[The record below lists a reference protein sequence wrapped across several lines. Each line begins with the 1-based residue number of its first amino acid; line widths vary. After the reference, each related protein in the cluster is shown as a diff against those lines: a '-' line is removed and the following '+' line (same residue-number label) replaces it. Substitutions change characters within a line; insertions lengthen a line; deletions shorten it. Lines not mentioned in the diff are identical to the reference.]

1 MIYGEV
7 LATILYKVQVANG
20 SINLLMKVI
29 YLEYLSRIQRHKS
42 RRSEITQNEQMIARE
57 EQLSGFAMETTVP

>member
-42 RRSEITQNEQMIARE
+42 RSSEITQYEQMIAQE